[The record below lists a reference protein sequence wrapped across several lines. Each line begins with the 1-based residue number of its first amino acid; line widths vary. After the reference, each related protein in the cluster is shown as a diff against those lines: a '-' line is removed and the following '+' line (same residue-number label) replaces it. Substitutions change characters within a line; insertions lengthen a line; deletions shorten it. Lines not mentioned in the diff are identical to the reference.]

1 MTEFSDIPEQ
11 PYDWQHVPKY
21 RGGNRVTRNK
31 LDPVAMKMPRVRAA
45 SGARPST
52 NPDKGYWNLVV
63 GAMFLLFLLYVIA
76 HNELQTWANILF
88 WKPSAPVQVGSPIT
102 PTGAGSALGGNAA
115 GGAAPAGVTALTPQ
129 GTPQLPG
136 ALMWPSNILNNGVD
150 GIINQLNRA
159 SSGILGGVTGVPP
172 GAPGPS
178 AASTAAASGG
188 ILGNN
193 FWQGPVGSMLQ
204 RFGIGK

>member
-11 PYDWQHVPKY
+11 P
-21 RGGNRVTRNK
+21 
-31 LDPVAMKMPRVRAA
+31 LRASPA
-45 SGARPST
+45 GAGAGPDA
-52 NPDKGYWNLVV
+52 DKGYWNLVV

-88 WKPSAPVQVGSPIT
+88 WKPAAPVQVGSAIT
-102 PTGAGSALGGNAA
+102 PTGAGSQALGGNAA

-136 ALMWPSNILNNGVD
+136 ALMWPSNFLNNGID
-150 GIINQLNRA
+150 GVINQLNRA
-159 SSGILGGVTGVPP
+159 SSGILGNTTGVPP
-172 GAPGPS
+172 AVTGPAAGAVQG
-178 AASTAAASGG
+178 ASGG

-193 FWQGPVGSMLQ
+193 FWSGPVGTMLK
-204 RFGIGK
+204 RFGY